1 MLHRRA
7 YQALQTGGPQSS
19 MSSWRGNPASALQTG
34 LRSATQAIVMMHLGP
49 LTMLKDILQPCCLY
63 CSLSGTRLARILIIC
78 NERPPGT
85 KTFIVLSYK
94 SRRLLPTHPMMLPTG
109 CRGIG
114 TAEQHAALEAEAQK
128 KRKKKKNAAARR
140 RAQAEEEAAAEQS
153 LDPAEPVGGAAPD
166 DWPAGVVMASQAQRS
181 LCCVCPGRQP
191 QPIRQHT
198 PVELAIPALN
208 VTCRLGPATLCMLW
222 ESCNDHLG
230 GEY

>member
-1 MLHRRA
+1 M
-7 YQALQTGGPQSS
+7 
-19 MSSWRGNPASALQTG
+19 RGLLEP
-34 LRSATQAIVMMHLGP
+34 RHV
-49 LTMLKDILQPCCLY
+49 
-63 CSLSGTRLARILIIC
+63 
-78 NERPPGT
+78 
-85 KTFIVLSYK
+85 IVLSHK
-94 SRRLLPTHPMMLPTG
+94 SRRLLPTHSRMLPIG

-166 DWPAGVVMASQAQRS
+166 DWPAGVVMASQAQCS

-198 PVELAIPALN
+198 PVELAMPALN

-230 GEY
+230 GEYWTRPCQRVA